1 MYPSLIMHNKFLFIY
16 FFCFYWTKINFCC
29 SDYAH
34 PWQIS
39 FQDPGTPVM
48 EGIITLH
55 HDLMFILTVIGV
67 IVSWLLL
74 RTVYLFNHNN
84 NLVPSTVTHGTFIE
98 IIWTVT
104 PSIVLMVI
112 SIPSFSLLYSVDEV
126 IDPAVTFKVI
136 GHQWYW
142 CYEFN
147 DFSNFKD
154 ECICFDSYMIF
165 DDDLQKGQ
173 IRLLDV
179 DNRLILPVNVH
190 IRALVTSVDVLH
202 SWAVP
207 SLGVKM
213 DACPGRLNQISLFIK
228 RQGSFFGQCSEICG
242 VQHGFMPIVIESVS
256 VDSFIKWIA
265 FQTECKDWLLNKL
278 KVLVIND

>member
-142 CYEFN
+142 CYEWATVRF
-147 DFSNFKD
+147 
-154 ECICFDSYMIF
+154 C
-165 DDDLQKGQ
+165 Q
-173 IRLLDV
+173 I
-179 DNRLILPVNVH
+179 I
-190 IRALVTSVDVLH
+190 
-202 SWAVP
+202 
-207 SLGVKM
+207 
-213 DACPGRLNQISLFIK
+213 
-228 RQGSFFGQCSEICG
+228 
-242 VQHGFMPIVIESVS
+242 
-256 VDSFIKWIA
+256 
-265 FQTECKDWLLNKL
+265 
-278 KVLVIND
+278 